1 MALGQQRGE
10 MPYED
15 RCEAQRWSLLSDR
28 IGIFFFS
35 LIESYKIVFE
45 LNNLRF
51 CDDFEL
57 QRLPD
62 PPFVL
67 RNRSLT

>member
-1 MALGQQRGE
+1 

-15 RCEAQRWSLLSDR
+15 RCEALRWSSLSDR
-28 IGIFFFS
+28 RLYFS
-35 LIESYKIVFE
+35 LIEFLKIVFE

-62 PPFVL
+62 PIIAT
-67 RNRSLT
+67 NYK

>member
-1 MALGQQRGE
+1 MSGLALGQPRGE

-15 RCEAQRWSLLSDR
+15 RCEALRLSSLSDR
-28 IGIFFFS
+28 RLYFS
-35 LIESYKIVFE
+35 LIEFLKIVFE

-62 PPFVL
+62 PIIAT
-67 RNRSLT
+67 NY